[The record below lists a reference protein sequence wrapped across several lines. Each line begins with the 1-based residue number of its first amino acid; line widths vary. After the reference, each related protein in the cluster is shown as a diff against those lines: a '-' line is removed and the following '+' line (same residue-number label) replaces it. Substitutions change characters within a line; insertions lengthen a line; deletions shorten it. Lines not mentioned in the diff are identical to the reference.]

1 MDTLLLL
8 IAINF
13 LIVPFL
19 QEAEAQGR
27 RLRRFPGVPWI
38 LRLAHVRRSHWFRP
52 FCILAFF
59 FLAVA
64 TMRAP
69 AGRVD
74 VPTLLVHFVIMQVVL
89 WAVVVLSVRKHANKV
104 RSAAGGAASDQA
116 DGHLIAPLMHR
127 L

>member
-27 RLRRFPGVPWI
+27 RLRRFPGLPWI
-38 LRLAHVRRSHWFRP
+38 LRLSHVRRAHGFRP
-52 FCILAFF
+52 LCILAFF

-64 TMRAP
+64 AMKTP

-74 VPTLLVHFVIMQVVL
+74 VSTLLVHFLIMQAVL
-89 WAVVVLSVRKHANKV
+89 WAVVVVSVRKHANKV
-104 RSAAGGAASDQA
+104 PPAAGGAASDQVE
-116 DGHLIAPLMHR
+116 GHLVTPLLHR